1 MTPWEGLVANRCGP
15 FFVPIFPPLRPPIFS
30 LSGGFYGGKV
40 PEILPRTAP
49 KNLPER
55 GRFFES
61 KYSKIP
67 LKNPFLLP
75 CAGDDSPWK
84 GFNFERNRLVFG
96 INSACR
102 TLWKGRRQGELLGRR
117 WLRRIPPER
126 EDEWGKCRG
135 FWWGM
140 PCAKMPSEWEK
151 RRGGQAEESGGKSC
165 RNWVFWSWKSCWK
178 WTSFGRQSDK
188 MLRQSVRLKKD
199 AYIAAR
205 DNSIFSQ
212 FLIWN
217 FEFFLIFAG
226 PEYQI
231 LRIIPRDCKNLE

>member
-1 MTPWEGLVANRCGP
+1 MKNPRLCRGVPLP
-15 FFVPIFPPLRPPIFS
+15 FFHPYVSPIFS
-30 LSGGFYGGKV
+30 LSGVSFVQKSFISIPQTTPIQPLSEG
-40 PEILPRTAP
+40 
-49 KNLPER
+49 
-55 GRFFES
+55 FFEGKCPNS
-61 KYSKIP
+61 P
-67 LKNPFLLP
+67 LKSPSLLP
-75 CAGDDSPWK
+75 CAGDDSPRK

-102 TLWKGRRQGELLGRR
+102 MFWKGEENEGNVGELLGGM

-135 FWWGM
+135 VWWGM

-151 RRGGQAEESGGKSC
+151 RRGGQAEENGGKSC

-178 WTSFGRQSDK
+178 WTSLGRQSDK